1 MLKILSIVV
10 CILIL
15 SSPSLAAG
23 KLFTDYQ
30 RLAERSDR
38 LRNEMSRFCETLD
51 GKKRLGFVE
60 EAFLRRWTFSY
71 LLLRTELEACA
82 TVASHQRKSASKI
95 EQTDYDAVTAAC
107 ILERFNTSVFLATTA
122 GKNKLVRRKLNE
134 ELPECAIPNDLYDLT
149 TGELKNGKMRR
160 AVTDCHSFLAR
171 VDLPAEVRHRTD
183 KTYRNIKSE
192 CPTLLGAR
200 IGGLFRTTGKL
211 ANKAWYK
218 VVETVAMAVRRRTK
232 DIPYAVPT
240 SGLVEQ
246 LKSKLLPGDIIITR
260 KNWVMSNMFL
270 PGFFKH
276 GILYVGS
283 FEDVSTRHLWEDPEV
298 ARNGDLHCTPC
309 DDGKERRIIE
319 AIGEGVSLRSLE
331 AGCQADYVVVFRPRL
346 KDQDIDIALKRAF
359 SQMGK
364 PYDFAFSFDTED
376 KLVCT
381 ELVYRCYRDLL
392 NFKLEKIKGS
402 ERLPAN
408 AIIKKWRDERG
419 TAEQE
424 LDLVAFIDKDL
435 TNNTCHFATAEDLIE
450 ALDRPG
456 RDGALHRQWAKETKL
471 QDSLDTLPLR

>member
-1 MLKILSIVV
+1 MLKILFISV
-10 CILIL
+10 CTLIL
-15 SSPSLAAG
+15 SSSSFAADQ
-23 KLFTDYQ
+23 LFGDYQ
-30 RLAERSDR
+30 RLAERAES
-38 LRNEMSRFCETLD
+38 LRSEMSRFCKTLA
-51 GKKRLGFVE
+51 GKKMLGFME
-60 EAFLRRWTFSY
+60 EAFLRKWTFSY

-82 TVASHQRKSASKI
+82 TVATHKRRSASKS
-95 EQTDYDAVTAAC
+95 EQANYDAVTAAC
-107 ILERFNTSVFLATTA
+107 ILERFNTSVFLASTA
-122 GKNKLVRRKLNE
+122 GKNKLVRNKLNE

-149 TGELKNGKMRR
+149 TSELKNGKMRKV
-160 AVTDCHSFLAR
+160 VTDCHRFLAQM
-171 VDLPAEVRHRTD
+171 DLPAEIGQRTE
-183 KTYRNIKSE
+183 KTYHSIRSE
-192 CPTLLGAR
+192 CPTVLGAK

-211 ANKAWYK
+211 ANKAWYRI
-218 VVETVAMAVRRRTK
+218 VETVAMAVRRRTK

-246 LKSKLLPGDIIITR
+246 LKGKLLPGDIIITR

-283 FEDVSTRHLWEDPEV
+283 FEDVATRHLWEDPEV

-309 DDGKERRIIE
+309 DDGHERRIIE

-331 AGCQADYVVVFRPRL
+331 AGCQADYVAVFRPRL
-346 KDQDIDIALKRAF
+346 KDQDIEIALKRAF
-359 SQMGK
+359 SQLGK
-364 PYDFAFSFDTED
+364 PYDFAFSFATED

-435 TNNTCHFATAEDLIE
+435 TTNTCHFASAEDLIE

-471 QDSLDTLPLR
+471 QESLDSLPLR